1 MNVLCIGNSFS
12 MDAASY
18 LHQISNGEI
27 CIEGLALGGCSL
39 ERHYNNIMENYQGYL
54 YERNGEI
61 IGESSVKDAL
71 FSKNWDYIVV
81 QQVSHFS
88 GITDTYEPFLPF
100 ILGFV
105 HCACPNSKVVF
116 HRTWAYSDYTTHEG
130 FANYNNSR
138 PQMFDAIVKASSEIC
153 KKYNLDII
161 PNGDAIEEARK
172 LPEFDEKTN
181 PITRDGFHLSLDYG
195 RYLAGLVMY
204 KFFTGK
210 NANEVTFE
218 PDNTDHEICQKLKKI
233 AEEIKTS
240 TINK

>member
-1 MNVLCIGNSFS
+1 
-12 MDAASY
+12 MDKFG
-18 LHQISNGEI
+18 QPDT
-27 CIEGLALGGCSL
+27 
-39 ERHYNNIMENYQGYL
+39 
-54 YERNGEI
+54 
-61 IGESSVKDAL
+61 VKL
-71 FSKNWDYIVV
+71 FLKHLKRV
-81 QQVSHFS
+81 
-88 GITDTYEPFLPF
+88 
-100 ILGFV
+100 
-105 HCACPNSKVVF
+105 
-116 HRTWAYSDYTTHEG
+116 
-130 FANYNNSR
+130 
-138 PQMFDAIVKASSEIC
+138 SEIC
-153 KKYNLDII
+153 KKYNLEII
-161 PNGDAIEEARK
+161 PNGDAVEEARK